1 MQRFKLKIWVPII
14 IWLCLA
20 ELQALPTGTES
31 VRGDG
36 SFTQN
41 GSQMNIDA
49 PDGSIFKHQTFN
61 IAAGETVQFIQP
73 SAQARVLNRILSSDV
88 STING
93 SLLANGEVF
102 FSSPA
107 GLIFGETAVV
117 DVGLLHVIGG
127 QISDENFLAE
137 TYSYEDLVGTIENY
151 GLIMA
156 RDVVFAGQKVVNA
169 GQLIAKNGSVSLLAG
184 NSVRLSSVD
193 GSLSVELTQS
203 ELGGTSVASDL
214 AGQAVLQSGIIQAP
228 RVPLSA
234 TSLSHSGSIDGQDVS
249 FSKFSSLDASQG
261 QIKSEQTTLVP
272 REDVPDSG
280 SEAILSNTTNR
291 LGSVHIQGH
300 YHDLRIR
307 SAGNLDIF
315 PLNQESLLLQKADI
329 KTSGGVI
336 NLPSFSPIFTS
347 SPSELVVATDGA
359 VLMENAEAPF
369 SYNLVVL
376 FGTNMNPEVMPI
388 SEEFLNNW
396 HHLKSESLNVEDL
409 QAGLSPQSIL
419 TLSAENPSFYG
430 FSDGISGGV
439 GPSNEQSSGDL
450 SIPSTPASPS
460 SQSPEITY
468 SENVG
473 NMPELPPIESEQ
485 TSPYSEVDGLSLS
498 QLEVAMNYGLFS
510 NYSYIIENKKIS
522 SNAEE
527 LESFFTE
534 SGGVSLIF
542 GGSFDVVQSSSDSSS
557 SNDSTSESG
566 DNQEDSSDSDS
577 SSSGSTETSG
587 SDKSGKGRMAQLKA
601 VGAAPFAPISRPV
614 LSPAA
619 AQLLDM
625 ALSPQIEMNLQ
636 KFTDR

>member
-1 MQRFKLKIWVPII
+1 MLKIWVPII

-49 PDGSIFKHQTFN
+49 PDGSIFNHQTFN

-184 NSVRLSSVD
+184 NSVQLSSVD

-228 RVPLSA
+228 RVQLSA

-534 SGGVSLIF
+534 SGGVSSIF